1 MKKLAKEI
9 GRRGK
14 TSQVPFHPK
23 SKGLLEAGTD
33 QVLGHGWA
41 FGFTAVFQGTHG
53 SCYKVLITMKGCHD
67 NSRGQWQESRCEMLL
82 VAGTRAVSGEERDG
96 VRVWIY
102 SESRTQ
108 RIFWPTIHEV
118 WVKERSWGWLP
129 RIFGPIYASQQI
141 FSNAQR
147 FSDTPRSLRSIS
159 K

>member
-1 MKKLAKEI
+1 MIKAKDKKLAKEI
-9 GRRGK
+9 GRLGK

-33 QVLGHGWA
+33 QVPGHGWV
-41 FGFTAVFQGTHG
+41 FGFSSELKREITAVFRGAHG

-67 NSRGQWQESRCEMLL
+67 NSRGQRQETRCEMLL

-118 WVKERSWGWLP
+118 
-129 RIFGPIYASQQI
+129 
-141 FSNAQR
+141 
-147 FSDTPRSLRSIS
+147 
-159 K
+159 